1 MSRLVRLLCIAV
13 LLALPSAVLADANV
27 TVVHAVFGTTLA
39 ADPAWPVDVYV
50 DGVVAATDLQYRG
63 WAGPLMIPAGDHVFD
78 LYAVGTGPGSGT
90 PVLTL
95 PLTLADGDDVH
106 VVAYL
111 GAGPAAAITAFFDN
125 TTPQV
130 RNGRGGLVTPR
141 RHRLT
146 IRNVS
151 LVPQILLS
159 RIFASEDMTVG
170 AGEGFSSDLSPASV
184 RLTPVDPV
192 TVTALNVRNY
202 RLRLPNDKS
211 VFVYLVGDP
220 ANDEGKVRFIVFN
233 APFPHP

>member
-1 MSRLVRLLCIAV
+1 MTRLVRLLFVVA

-27 TVVHAVFGTTLA
+27 TVVHAVLGTSLA

-50 DGVVAATDLQYRG
+50 DGVLAATDLEYRG
-63 WAGPLMIPAGDHVFD
+63 WAGPLMVPAGDHVFD

-90 PVLTL
+90 PLLTL
-95 PLTLADGDDVH
+95 PVTLADADDVH

-111 GAGPAAAITAFFDN
+111 TAGPAAGIRAFFNN

-151 LVPQILLS
+151 LVDQVLLS
-159 RIFASEDMTVG
+159 RIFGAEDMTVG
-170 AGEGFSSDLSPASV
+170 AAEGFSADLSPASV
-184 RLTPVDPV
+184 RITPVDRA
-192 TVTALNVRNY
+192 TLMALNMRNY
-202 RLRLPNDKS
+202 RVRLPNDKS

-220 ANDEGKVRFIVFN
+220 ANDEGKIRFVLFN
-233 APFPHP
+233 APFPRP